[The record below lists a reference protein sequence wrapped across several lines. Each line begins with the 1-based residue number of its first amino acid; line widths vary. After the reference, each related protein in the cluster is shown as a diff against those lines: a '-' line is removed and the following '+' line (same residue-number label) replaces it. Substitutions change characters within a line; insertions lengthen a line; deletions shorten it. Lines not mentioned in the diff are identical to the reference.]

1 MWSLWPGTRVFL
13 ALTPIDGRKGFN
25 GLSTLVQETLEQE
38 LTSGFLFVF
47 LNKARNRLKLLFW
60 DGSGLILC
68 TKRLER
74 GTFARPTGEGKS
86 QCLRPEELT
95 LLLHGIESTSRRE
108 WHRV

>member
-1 MWSLWPGTRVFL
+1 MLTLSPATRIFL
-13 ALTPIDGRKGFN
+13 AVTPIDGRKSFN
-25 GLSTLVQETLEQE
+25 GLTTLVKETLEQDP
-38 LTSGFLFVF
+38 TSGFLFVF
-47 LNKARNRLKLLFW
+47 LNKARNRLKILFW

-95 LLLHGIESTSRRE
+95 LLIHGIESTARRE